1 MSMTMNIGTKL
12 NMLDY
17 LSIVNEIANEFF
29 NEDGD
34 YQPHIGLINAM
45 CVFYNNCVKSSKFD
59 EKFGHEIV
67 DPTEISE
74 VFEDEEFIQAF
85 NASITV
91 TMVCFDFANA
101 FRDAMDIVNTKK
113 NSVNQIYNKIKKLA
127 NDATTVMASMVTKEN
142 LDRIDAI
149 TDKIKNG
156 TLDVDAFI
164 ESYGSSEMFKRTL
177 ESAKKAEA

>member
-1 MSMTMNIGTKL
+1 MSNTMAIETNLGVF
-12 NMLDY
+12 DY
-17 LSIVNEIANEFF
+17 LRVVNELASDFY

-85 NASITV
+85 NVSITI
-91 TMVCFDFANA
+91 TMVRFDFANA
-101 FRDAMDIVNTKK
+101 FRDAMDIVNTQK

-149 TDKIKNG
+149 TDKIKDG
-156 TLDVDAFI
+156 TLDVDSFI

-177 ESAKKAEA
+177 ESVKKVEA